1 LDPRPTPQE
10 IYLLERYISLEY
22 FAELRDTWARMVTH
36 VETCLNAFSQNFPGN
51 YRSRPLPEQPDIVWG
66 NRVLPNFR
74 DTLQGLN
81 TGYILLTHGDVKGL
95 HFAWGP
101 RSDFKGQMDYWSGWM
116 GETDED
122 LYSTLLNQAL
132 TLAKNIATTEGAYW
146 NPRSLID
153 YSAERGPL
161 NPPAQWPS
169 YRVNR
174 AISVASGETLK
185 QSGIYLPDI
194 DNSGAQ
200 FLSTR
205 YKEAPLAWVLVGMGD
220 VNHPLTGEKIGQQ
233 KIVEKRDCVWY
244 LVERS
249 TDALQDAPAPS
260 PAEPQRRRLAAGER
274 CPESGFY
281 FTPASSGSRRRF
293 EVGDIMPGFDSTYGA
308 TFWQWD
314 KDQT

>member
-1 LDPRPTPQE
+1 MDPRLTPQE
-10 IYLLERYISLEY
+10 IYLLERYTSVAY
-22 FAELRDTWARMVTH
+22 FADLRDAWGNMVTH
-36 VETCLNAFSQNFPGN
+36 VEACLNAFNRNLPGN

-74 DTLQGLN
+74 STLQSLD
-81 TGYILLTHGDVKGL
+81 TGYILLTHGDFKGL
-95 HFAWGP
+95 SSAWGP
-101 RSDFKGQMDYWSGWM
+101 RSDFKGQMDYWAGWM
-116 GETDED
+116 DEADED
-122 LYSTLLNQAL
+122 LYSTLLNHAL
-132 TLAKNIATTEGAYW
+132 SLAKNIATTESAYW
-146 NPRSLID
+146 DPGSLID
-153 YSAERGPL
+153 YSVERGPL
-161 NPPAQWPS
+161 DPPAQWPK
-169 YRVNR
+169 YRINR
-174 AISVASGETLK
+174 AIAVMSGETLQ
-185 QSGIYLPDI
+185 QSGIYMPDL
-194 DNSGAQ
+194 DNSCAQ

-205 YKEAPLAWVLVGMGD
+205 YKEAPPARVLTGMKD
-220 VNHPLTGEKIGQQ
+220 VKHPPTGEKTGQQ

-244 LVERS
+244 LVERD

-308 TFWQWD
+308 TFWQRD